1 MDVLRAYLIGVIMS
15 SCVNKS
21 ALNPAQALF
30 KAAVAGTVTAVLMAS
45 SVLPASA
52 QSLIRDTEI
61 EDTLQDFTT
70 PLLKAAGLNSDSV
83 DIYIVNDN
91 SLNAF
96 VTRGQNIFL
105 NTGLIQQA
113 ETPLQLKGV
122 IAHEAGHIADGRI
135 ARSDYDNRNALG
147 STLLAAGLGIAAIL
161 AGEAGAGALI
171 LGGATQ
177 FGAVDVL
184 ANTRVGESV
193 ADQYA
198 IDYLE
203 RTGQSGEGLIE
214 FFEKFR
220 YQEVFSQARRYP
232 YFRSHPLSSERID
245 SMREAVSESPYFGKP
260 DPEEDIKRLDMAKA
274 KLQGFL
280 EPPQRVFSEYPDTD
294 QSDEARYARAVAYFK
309 GADLRGALQEIDSL
323 IEDYPNNPYF
333 YELKAQMLF
342 ESGKGLE
349 AIAPAQR
356 ALTLKPD
363 APLFQLALAQALLEQ
378 NDDESVDQA
387 IELLKSALQKESDNG
402 AIWYYLSQGYGKKG
416 NEPLARYAVAEQAFN
431 GGDMQRAMSF
441 AQRAQKDLEFG
452 TPQYRRAADIVVIA
466 RTRLASK
473 GKDRY
478 RPRP

>member
-1 MDVLRAYLIGVIMS
+1 M
-15 SCVNKS
+15 
-21 ALNPAQALF
+21 
-30 KAAVAGTVTAVLMAS
+30 TAVLTTFMMVSTA
-45 SVLPASA
+45 LPAMA

-61 EDTLQDFTT
+61 EDTLEDFTT
-70 PLLKAAGLNSDSV
+70 PLLKAAGLNSDNV

-135 ARSDYDNRNALG
+135 ARSDYGNRNAYG
-147 STLLAAGLGIAAIL
+147 SMLLAAGLGIAAIL
-161 AGEAGAGALI
+161 AGEGGAGALI
-171 LGGATQ
+171 LGGSTQ

-198 IDYLE
+198 ADFLE
-203 RTGQSGEGLIE
+203 RTGQSGEGLIQ

-232 YFRSHPLSSERID
+232 YFRSHPLSSDRID
-245 SMREAVSESPYFGKP
+245 SLREVVSESPYYGKP
-260 DPEEDIKRLDMAKA
+260 DPDEDIKRLNMAKA

-280 EPPQRVFSEYPDTD
+280 DSPQRVFSQFPRED
-294 QSDEARYARAVAYFK
+294 QSDEARYARAVAHFK
-309 GADLRGALQEIDSL
+309 GADLRSALREIDSL
-323 IEDYPNNPYF
+323 IEEHPNNPYF

-342 ESGKGLE
+342 ESGKGIDS
-349 AIAPAQR
+349 IAPAER

-378 NDDESVDQA
+378 ADPASVKRAVD
-387 IELLKSALQKESDNG
+387 LLKSAIQKENDNG
-402 AIWYYLSQGYGKKG
+402 SLWYYLSQGYGKQGK
-416 NEPLARYAVAEQAFN
+416 EALAKYAVAEQAFS

-441 AQRAQKDLEFG
+441 AERAQKDMDYNS
-452 TPQYRRAADIVVIA
+452 PQYRRAADIVVIA
-466 RTRLASK
+466 RTRLASR

-478 RPRP
+478 RPKP

>member
-1 MDVLRAYLIGVIMS
+1 MPSAQPKSIRKTRNTAFKAGLTAALTATFLIG
-15 SCVNKS
+15 S
-21 ALNPAQALF
+21 ALPA
-30 KAAVAGTVTAVLMAS
+30 M
-45 SVLPASA
+45 A

-61 EDTLQDFTT
+61 EDTLEDFTT
-70 PLLKAAGLNSDSV
+70 PLLRAAGLNSDNV

-135 ARSDYDNRNALG
+135 ARSDYGNRNAYG
-147 STLLAAGLGIAAIL
+147 SMLLAAGLGIAAIL
-161 AGEAGAGALI
+161 AGEGGAGALI
-171 LGGATQ
+171 LGGSTQ
-177 FGAVDVL
+177 FGAVNVL

-198 IDYLE
+198 ADYLE
-203 RTGQSGEGLIE
+203 RTGQSGEGLIQ

-245 SMREAVSESPYFGKP
+245 NLREVVAESPYYGKA
-260 DPEEDIKRLDMAKA
+260 DPEEDVKRLNMAKA

-280 EPPQRVFSEYPDTD
+280 DSPQRVFSQFPDTD
-294 QSDEARYARAVAYFK
+294 QSDEARYARAVAHFK
-309 GADLRGALQEIDSL
+309 GADLKSALREIDSL
-323 IEDYPNNPYF
+323 ITDHPENPYF

-342 ESGKGLE
+342 ESGKGLDS
-349 AIAPAQR
+349 IAPAER
-356 ALTLKPD
+356 ALMLRPE
-363 APLFQLALAQALLEQ
+363 APLFQLALAQALLEKG
-378 NDDESVDQA
+378 DAESVDRA
-387 IELLKSALQKESDNG
+387 ITLLKSGLQKESDNG
-402 AIWYYLSQGYGKKG
+402 SLWYYLSQGYGKQGK
-416 NEPLARYAVAEQAFN
+416 EPLAKYAVAEQAFSS
-431 GGDMQRAMSF
+431 GDMQRAMSF
-441 AQRAQKDLEFG
+441 AERAQKDMDFG
-452 TPQYRRAADIVVIA
+452 SPQYRRAADIVVIA

-478 RPRP
+478 RPKP

>member
-1 MDVLRAYLIGVIMS
+1 MFSNQTKSDRAS
-15 SCVNKS
+15 
-21 ALNPAQALF
+21 LN
-30 KAAVAGTVTAVLMAS
+30 AVLKLVLAATATAIMMISTA
-45 SVLPASA
+45 LPASA

-61 EDTLQDFTT
+61 EGTLEDFTT
-70 PLLKAAGLNSDSV
+70 PLLRAAGLNADNV

-135 ARSDYDNRNALG
+135 ARSDYGNRNAYG
-147 STLLAAGLGIAAIL
+147 SMLLAAGLGIAAIL
-161 AGEAGAGALI
+161 AGESSAGAMI
-171 LGGATQ
+171 LGGAQQ
-177 FGAVDVL
+177 FGQVDVL

-198 IDYLE
+198 ADYLE
-203 RTGQSGEGLIE
+203 RSGQSGEGLIQ

-245 SMREAVSESPYFGKP
+245 NLREVVAESPYYGKP
-260 DPEEDIKRLDMAKA
+260 DPEEDIKRLNMAKA

-280 EPPQRVFSEYPDTD
+280 DSPQRVFSQFPETD
-294 QSDEARYARAVAYFK
+294 QSDEARYARSVAFFK
-309 GADLRGALQEIDSL
+309 GADLRSALREIDSL
-323 IEDYPNNPYF
+323 ISDHPNNPYF

-342 ESGKGLE
+342 ESGKGLDS
-349 AIAPAQR
+349 IAPAER

-363 APLFQLALAQALLEQ
+363 APLFQMALAQALLEQ
-378 NDDESVDQA
+378 ADTASVARA
-387 IELLKSALQKESDNG
+387 IDLLKSALQKENDNG
-402 AIWYYLSQGYGKKG
+402 SLWYYLSQGYGKQGK
-416 NEPLARYAVAEQAFN
+416 EALAKYAVAEQAFS

-441 AQRAQKDLEFG
+441 AQRAQKDMEFG

-473 GKDRY
+473 GKNRY
-478 RPRP
+478 RPKP

>member
-1 MDVLRAYLIGVIMS
+1 MS
-15 SCVNKS
+15 LQKTKLTYKT
-21 ALNPAQALF
+21 AL
-30 KAAVAGTVTAVLMAS
+30 KAGATAMLTAVMMVS
-45 SVLPASA
+45 STLPAMA

-61 EDTLQDFTT
+61 EDTLEDFTT
-70 PLLKAAGLNSDSV
+70 PLLKAAGLNSDNV
-83 DIYIVNDN
+83 DLYIVNDN

-135 ARSDYDNRNALG
+135 ARSDYGNRNAYG
-147 STLLAAGLGIAAIL
+147 SILLAAGLGIAAIL
-161 AGEAGAGALI
+161 AGEGSAGALI
-171 LGGATQ
+171 LGGSQQ
-177 FGAVDVL
+177 FGQIDVL

-198 IDYLE
+198 VDYLE
-203 RTGQSGEGLIE
+203 RTGQSGEGLIQ

-245 SMREAVSESPYFGKP
+245 SLREVVSESPHYGKP
-260 DPEEDIKRLDMAKA
+260 DSDEDIKRLNMAKA

-280 EPPQRVFSEYPDTD
+280 DSPQRVFSQFPVAD
-294 QSDEARYARAVAYFK
+294 QSDEARYARAVASFK
-309 GADLRGALQEIDSL
+309 GADLRNALKEINSL
-323 IEDYPNNPYF
+323 IEDHPNNPYF

-349 AIAPAQR
+349 SLAPAER
-356 ALTLKPD
+356 ALTLKPET
-363 APLFQLALAQALLEQ
+363 PLFQLALAQALLEQ
-378 NDDESVDQA
+378 ADPKSVARA
-387 IELLKSALQKESDNG
+387 ITLLKSALRKENDNG
-402 AIWYYLSQGYGKKG
+402 SLWYYLSQAYGKQGK
-416 NEPLARYAVAEQAFN
+416 EALAKYAVAEQAFS

-441 AQRAQKDLEFG
+441 AERAQKDMDFS

>member
-1 MDVLRAYLIGVIMS
+1 MTASKSSFATKVSKLFLGGALAAIMAFG
-15 SCVNKS
+15 S
-21 ALNPAQALF
+21 AI
-30 KAAVAGTVTAVLMAS
+30 
-45 SVLPASA
+45 PASA

-61 EDTLQDFTT
+61 EDTLEEFTT
-70 PLLKAAGLNSDSV
+70 PLLRAAGLNSDNV

-113 ETPLQLKGV
+113 DTPLQLKGV

-135 ARSDYDNRNALG
+135 ARSDYGNRSAYG
-147 STLLAAGLGIAAIL
+147 SMLLAAGLGIAAIL
-161 AGEAGAGALI
+161 AGEAGAGALV

-177 FGAVDVL
+177 FGQFEVL

-198 IDYLE
+198 ADYLE
-203 RTGQSGEGLIE
+203 RSGQSGEGLIQ

-220 YQEVFSQARRYP
+220 YQEVFSISRRYP

-245 SMREAVSESPYFGKP
+245 ALREVVAESPHYGKA
-260 DPEEDIKRLDMAKA
+260 DSDVDVKKLNMAKA

-280 EPPQRVFSEYPDTD
+280 DSPQRVFSQFPPADR
-294 QSDEARYARAVAYFK
+294 SDEARYARAVAHFK
-309 GADLRGALQEIDSL
+309 GADLGSALQEIDSL

-342 ESGKGLE
+342 ESGRGKDS
-349 AIAPAQR
+349 IAPAER
-356 ALTLKPD
+356 ALTLRPN

-378 NDDESVDQA
+378 GQPKDVSRSVD
-387 IELLKSALQKESDNG
+387 LLKSALQKENDNG
-402 AIWYYLSQGYGKKG
+402 AVWYYLSQAYGKQGKDA
-416 NEPLARYAVAEQAFN
+416 LAKYAVAEQAFSA
-431 GGDMQRAMSF
+431 GDMQRAMSF
-441 AQRAQKDLEFG
+441 AERAQRDMK
-452 TPQYRRAADIVVIA
+452 TSSPQYRRAADIVVIA
-466 RTRLASK
+466 RTRLASR
-473 GKDRY
+473 GKNSY
-478 RPRP
+478 RPKP

>member
-1 MDVLRAYLIGVIMS
+1 M
-15 SCVNKS
+15 
-21 ALNPAQALF
+21 
-30 KAAVAGTVTAVLMAS
+30 TAVLTSFMMVSTA
-45 SVLPASA
+45 LPAMA

-61 EDTLQDFTT
+61 EDTLEDFTT
-70 PLLKAAGLNSDSV
+70 PLLKAAGLNSDNV

-135 ARSDYDNRNALG
+135 ARSDYGNRNAYG
-147 STLLAAGLGIAAIL
+147 SMLLAAGLGIAAIL
-161 AGEAGAGALI
+161 AGEGGAGALI
-171 LGGATQ
+171 LGGSSQ

-184 ANTRVGESV
+184 KNTRVGESV

-198 IDYLE
+198 ADYLE
-203 RTGQSGEGLIE
+203 RTGQSGEGLIQ

-245 SMREAVSESPYFGKP
+245 SLREVVSESPYFGTP
-260 DPEEDIKRLDMAKA
+260 DPEEDVKRLNMAKA

-280 EPPQRVFSEYPDTD
+280 DSPQRVFSQFPISD
-294 QSDEARYARAVAYFK
+294 QSDEARYARAVAFFK
-309 GADLRGALQEIDSL
+309 GADLRSALREIHSL
-323 IEDYPNNPYF
+323 IEDYPDNPYF

-342 ESGKGLE
+342 ESGKGTE
-349 AIAPAQR
+349 SIAPAER
-356 ALTLKPD
+356 AVKLKPD

-378 NDDESVDQA
+378 SDPESVDRA
-387 IELLKSALQKESDNG
+387 ISLLKSALQKENDNG
-402 AIWYYLSQGYGKKG
+402 AMWYYLSQGYGKQG
-416 NEPLARYAVAEQAFN
+416 RDALAKYAVAEQAFS

-441 AQRAQKDLEFG
+441 AERAQKDMDFNS
-452 TPQYRRAADIVVIA
+452 PQYRRAADIVVIA